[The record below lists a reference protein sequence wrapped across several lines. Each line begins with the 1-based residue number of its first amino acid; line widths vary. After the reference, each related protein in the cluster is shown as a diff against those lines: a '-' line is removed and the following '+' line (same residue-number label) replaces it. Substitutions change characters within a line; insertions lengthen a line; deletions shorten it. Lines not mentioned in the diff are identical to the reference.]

1 MIVGSGTSK
10 CYSLKCTSSTSC
22 FTFLFRKPI
31 EDWFETCCNEHECF
45 LIDACIPAI
54 LHFSQKYS
62 SNTGTMLDISKALAR
77 LLIIL
82 KEKEWILKECEEDK
96 LFDFVCRFWD
106 YVSEAVCHDCVNIFE
121 SLMKLHLA
129 KCVLQ
134 NSLSSWAKNV
144 GKFLTDSR
152 STCRGRYRC
161 ILIYSKVMV
170 SFSEGFMDNFCTE
183 LYTSLSNPTL
193 VAVVSEL
200 IAFDIIKNFGKSDR
214 LQLHSNLLRSSLQ
227 SPVKAIRIAVQ
238 DRLLPEFSKHSLL
251 LNWIVEELKIFQAD
265 CVHNTD
271 SLETLLYIAK
281 FCLFHQ
287 KGNGNI
293 LEWISF
299 IDESVVISALFN
311 ATTRIRLMAWS
322 LICDHPKLT
331 TSISSRQLLLCKS
344 FIATNMAEQSPAVR
358 LTILSGLKKISIRI
372 RESGQNIMKNSNY
385 EDKLQPYV
393 DFIYWLRDLCF
404 QNLIQY
410 ANFSRRIMALQMLE
424 HLFLDNY
431 LVNDNKGMFFEF
443 LLPKLKPTDEQISR
457 VICCLDDSYQL
468 CQISALRLLS
478 SPFFEIHDFNFD
490 FYFSEM
496 KQQMFSIRSL
506 FTLTSSY
513 RLRFYLK
520 KNPENLQNVF
530 QYLLNVCK
538 DRIKLISEDFLMIA
552 TKQGFVYS
560 ILSAIS
566 VILELF
572 QSTSTNSDWCVTLI
586 NHDLLPMCFQISELV
601 APVVN
606 SMSPEG
612 FIPDEHINTI
622 VNIKDFEQLKE
633 STDFCQALLA
643 SCWRSHKYVS
653 AIFYIVITKWLGNS
667 LLSSETV
674 QCICNYYWRQLTEC
688 KHCGAIETAVEGFEA
703 LCAKFWSFVLAG
715 NSRFID
721 LFHPEAWVKQIIDL
735 IDSKKNILCATRR
748 SAGLPHLL
756 VSILVKEPITN
767 DAQCLKTTML
777 SMLENG
783 KRSYEAQVH
792 SINIMRAIFSNSRL
806 SELVLCYVEPAV
818 NLCFAFFSSRSW
830 AVRSAASQ
838 LFAALINRMFGIPR
852 SIQLSFHPHEKN
864 RLSSFEFFSRFP
876 SLYDLLHRQFDESK
890 KSDSQLR
897 MFAVLTVLIHLF
909 PSPRHISIYSLSTY
923 VIPLLKFSLSCR
935 AMRLRELFVAALI
948 SICEIQDIHFLLNW
962 ISKID
967 LTACTQN
974 EICTIMLML
983 MELAVTFDGCEL
995 RNCIQLVIRRF
1006 KNNKC
1011 FERWC
1016 DYNRFLF
1023 LTLLLKIRYQ
1033 FTASFVKE
1041 FVLPD
1046 AVLVFR
1052 PLAKWIAGKI
1062 EVTFTI
1068 KQNGKI
1074 SFEIKN
1080 LLMNNKILRL
1090 EFWRALSKSTTAKFT
1105 ETEIIQLAI
1114 EDIRNS
1120 GPFVQCYILTLFL
1133 NNTGTDLTK
1142 LFDTGFLKHFLN
1154 ELIPM
1159 TRQNNR
1165 HLANL
1170 LLIKLDCSEWRFEW
1184 LHSSAVSEDQ
1194 EVQSIAVRALE
1205 LLLRKGK
1212 PDIQLCKIIVLL
1224 LKSENEKIREE
1235 VAELFSY
1242 TVNLKVTSLNPEIL
1256 FWWFVQYHPEV
1267 EEFVNHCGNLK
1278 NNNHTYLFDACASNP
1293 YTEAI
1298 PICNEYLSQISFVVK
1313 VSVLNLSIWFEFVKQ
1328 SAIPSKALCSALHAL
1343 DGTGMDE
1350 YRVGFKMN
1358 KYEYSFRTRD

>member
-54 LHFSQKYS
+54 LHFSQ
-62 SNTGTMLDISKALAR
+62 
-77 LLIIL
+77 

-358 LTILSGLKKISIRI
+358 LTILSGLKKYIYRRRTLYLTGTKFRSYLTGYTNKARNCTILKDLISIRI

-520 KNPENLQNVF
+520 KNPRT
-530 QYLLNVCK
+530 YK
-538 DRIKLISEDFLMIA
+538 I
-552 TKQGFVYS
+552 
-560 ILSAIS
+560 
-566 VILELF
+566 
-572 QSTSTNSDWCVTLI
+572 TNSDWCVTLI

-735 IDSKKNILCATRR
+735 IDNILCATRR

-838 LFAALINRMFGIPR
+838 LFAALINRI
-852 SIQLSFHPHEKN
+852 
-864 RLSSFEFFSRFP
+864 FP

-974 EICTIMLML
+974 EICTIMLMINYTKIELQL

-995 RNCIQLVIRRF
+995 RNCIQ
-1006 KNNKC
+1006 
-1011 FERWC
+1011 C

-1298 PICNEYLSQISFVVK
+1298 PICQISFVVK